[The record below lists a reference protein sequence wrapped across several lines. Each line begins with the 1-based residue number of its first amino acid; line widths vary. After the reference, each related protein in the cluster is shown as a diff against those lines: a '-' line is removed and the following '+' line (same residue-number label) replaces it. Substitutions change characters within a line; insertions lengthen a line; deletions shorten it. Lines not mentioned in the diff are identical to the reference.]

1 VTGRRG
7 GQATAGGREIDK
19 QQNEQ
24 TGGIAMKRT
33 STSLLALALAATLG
47 AAGWAAPRD
56 AAAQTTL
63 KFSHFA
69 AETHPG
75 HIAARQFK
83 ERVEARTDGAVEIE
97 LYPANEL
104 GSPPEQLEQT
114 VLGVIDMNLPTQ
126 GGLDKYEK
134 AFGTVMM
141 PFAFR
146 SYEHAHQVLDGPF
159 MAWAAPKLEEQG
171 LILLSN
177 WEYGFRNI
185 TNSVRAINTPAD
197 LEGLRLR
204 TPPEVQIVA
213 ALEAAGAQTTQIAF
227 PELPTALNQGVVDG
241 QENPIGVIYHF
252 KLYELQEHLALT
264 RHVYNS
270 MVHVINK
277 ASWDALAPEQQ
288 TVVREESQAAAKLMR
303 ELVIEQEAEELAKMR
318 EAGLKIT
325 EPDLEAFKAKMDPAY
340 ARVAEYSGEEN
351 VKTFLGFLDQ

>member
-1 VTGRRG
+1 MTG
-7 GQATAGGREIDK
+7 I
-19 QQNEQ
+19 
-24 TGGIAMKRT
+24 
-33 STSLLALALAATLG
+33 STSLAGRSLVALAVAGALGLAG
-47 AAGWAAPRD
+47 VAASRD
-56 AAAQTTL
+56 ATAQTTL

-75 HIAARQFK
+75 HIAAQQFK
-83 ERVEARTDGAVEIE
+83 ERVEARTEGAVEIE

-134 AFGTVMM
+134 AFGTVMT
-141 PFAFR
+141 PFAFE
-146 SYEHAHQVLDGPF
+146 SYAHAHRVLDGPF
-159 MAWAAPKLEEQG
+159 LDWAAPKLEAQG
-171 LILLSN
+171 LVLLSN

-185 TNSVRAINTPAD
+185 TNSKRAINAPAD
-197 LEGLRLR
+197 VEGLKLR

-277 ASWDALAPEQQ
+277 ASWDALTPEQQ
-288 TVVREESQAAAKLMR
+288 AVVREESRSAAALMR
-303 ELVIEQEAEELAKMR
+303 ELVVKQEEEELAAMR
-318 EAGLKIT
+318 AAGLNIT
-325 EPDLEAFKAKMDPAY
+325 EPDLAAFKALMGPAY
-340 ARVAEYSGEEN
+340 ERVGEFSGADN
-351 VKTFLGFLDQ
+351 MKTFLGFLEQ